1 VLIFLHAVQHSRA
14 VVEKRSQPTQ
24 LDPTDF
30 KGQQQRRGQQV
41 RKSGQTRVVGQVVDE
56 RTRLGQL
63 RCSRLN
69 IVQR

>member
-1 VLIFLHAVQHSRA
+1 
-14 VVEKRSQPTQ
+14 
-24 LDPTDF
+24 
-30 KGQQQRRGQQV
+30 
-41 RKSGQTRVVGQVVDE
+41 VGQVVDE